1 MEVFWSKGYEGAS
14 LTDLTAAMGI
24 NSPSLY
30 GAFGSKEALFREA
43 VELYRQTDGGARQA
57 LQNAP
62 SARDA
67 MQGMLLAAAER
78 FTTPGLPPGCMIVLG
93 AGGTVSP
100 PGIGEFLCEGRRE
113 MQARILARLNQ
124 GAAGGELPDDAD
136 LKGLAAFYTTVLHG
150 MSIQARDGA
159 SRRRCRPWRGRPCA
173 PGTHWPASR
182 LRTTPLLKNGAM
194 IRIDLRRL
202 ILWISLLSIM
212 LVLAGGLHASYL
224 VQRDLL
230 LHNAQE
236 DNRAYASKLAATTE
250 YFLNDLRRYLAFSAE
265 MLADMQAHPELM
277 AEETRRQETQL
288 GHFNSSFIVS
298 PQGKVLSA
306 SASVP
311 DLLGRQMHSTAAQ
324 DAIQTQ
330 RPTIS
335 EPFQGR
341 SGRWL
346 ILYTHP
352 IFSADKRYIGYIAGT
367 LYLHQDNVLDRLLGQ
382 HFHRDDSVLRV
393 MDRNGTLIY
402 DRDRSMLGKPAAE
415 LQALA
420 PAARRDGEL
429 RFVDAHGRDM
439 LAGYA
444 PVPSTGWSLIAQRP
458 VAGTLQ
464 PLSDLLLA
472 TARNTLPLLLL
483 SIASLWLLSRLIA
496 KPLGEL
502 AGFAKRMQ
510 DLDSAD
516 GIRGVRSWYF
526 EATQLK
532 RALLMGLASMHHKM
546 RDLRRKS
553 ATDTLTG
560 LLNRRGLE
568 EAMAMLQAEDTPVAI
583 VVIDIDHFKNIND
596 RYGHAAGDRAL
607 QRLAKQMADSAR
619 ASDTL
624 RAGGEEFVMLLPG
637 VPMAAA
643 VAAAHRLRLKIA
655 TSPNPDLS
663 AHPITLSAGVAHY
676 PTHGATLEAVYQ
688 RADQALYYAKNH
700 GRNAVAAADD
710 LVRGGMRNPCPEDG
724 LPPPLLALAGRRR
737 AFACLSSAPQELPS
751 SALGPIKASRPA
763 AGVSTRPA
771 PPCRRRAPAATFTPT
786 SGLPNVPCTYS
797 GDRREKRR
805 KPLLSGVISRFSF
818 SFLKSA
824 VPVMP
829 ISAFSVSNT
838 NTRGVIVPLFICRSA
853 TPQLIFTSSSPNS
866 LETT

>member
-1 MEVFWSKGYEGAS
+1 
-14 LTDLTAAMGI
+14 
-24 NSPSLY
+24 
-30 GAFGSKEALFREA
+30 
-43 VELYRQTDGGARQA
+43 
-57 LQNAP
+57 
-62 SARDA
+62 
-67 MQGMLLAAAER
+67 
-78 FTTPGLPPGCMIVLG
+78 
-93 AGGTVSP
+93 
-100 PGIGEFLCEGRRE
+100 
-113 MQARILARLNQ
+113 
-124 GAAGGELPDDAD
+124 
-136 LKGLAAFYTTVLHG
+136 
-150 MSIQARDGA
+150 
-159 SRRRCRPWRGRPCA
+159 
-173 PGTHWPASR
+173 
-182 LRTTPLLKNGAM
+182 M

-393 MDRNGTLIY
+393 VDRNGTLIY

-420 PAARRDGEL
+420 PALRGETGEL
-429 RFVDAHGRDM
+429 RFVDAQGREM

-607 QRLAKQMADSAR
+607 QRLARQMADSAR

-624 RAGGEEFVMLLPG
+624 ARAGGEEFVMLLPG

-655 TSPNPDLS
+655 TSPDPDLS

-710 LVRGGMRNPCPEDG
+710 LVRGGLRST
-724 LPPPLLALAGRRR
+724 LP
-737 AFACLSSAPQELPS
+737 
-751 SALGPIKASRPA
+751 
-763 AGVSTRPA
+763 
-771 PPCRRRAPAATFTPT
+771 
-786 SGLPNVPCTYS
+786 
-797 GDRREKRR
+797 
-805 KPLLSGVISRFSF
+805 
-818 SFLKSA
+818 
-824 VPVMP
+824 
-829 ISAFSVSNT
+829 
-838 NTRGVIVPLFICRSA
+838 
-853 TPQLIFTSSSPNS
+853 
-866 LETT
+866 

>member
-1 MEVFWSKGYEGAS
+1 
-14 LTDLTAAMGI
+14 
-24 NSPSLY
+24 
-30 GAFGSKEALFREA
+30 
-43 VELYRQTDGGARQA
+43 
-57 LQNAP
+57 
-62 SARDA
+62 
-67 MQGMLLAAAER
+67 
-78 FTTPGLPPGCMIVLG
+78 
-93 AGGTVSP
+93 
-100 PGIGEFLCEGRRE
+100 
-113 MQARILARLNQ
+113 
-124 GAAGGELPDDAD
+124 
-136 LKGLAAFYTTVLHG
+136 
-150 MSIQARDGA
+150 
-159 SRRRCRPWRGRPCA
+159 
-173 PGTHWPASR
+173 
-182 LRTTPLLKNGAM
+182 M

-277 AEETRRQETQL
+277 AEKPPPGNAARPFQL
-288 GHFNSSFIVS
+288 QLHRVAAG
-298 PQGKVLSA
+298 QVLSA

-311 DLLGRQMHSTAAQ
+311 DLLGRQMHTAAQ

-367 LYLHQDNVLDRLLGQ
+367 LYLHQDNVLDRLGQ

-420 PAARRDGEL
+420 PALRGETGEL

-439 LAGYA
+439 LTGYA

-546 RDLRRKS
+546 RDLRRKERHRHVDRPAQPPRPGRS
-553 ATDTLTG
+553 HGDAAG
-560 LLNRRGLE
+560 RGLRSPSWSSTSITSRTSMT
-568 EAMAMLQAEDTPVAI
+568 AMATPLATG
-583 VVIDIDHFKNIND
+583 
-596 RYGHAAGDRAL
+596 RYRGWPSRWRTAPAPAYAG
-607 QRLAKQMADSAR
+607 
-619 ASDTL
+619 
-624 RAGGEEFVMLLPG
+624 RAGGE
-637 VPMAAA
+637 
-643 VAAAHRLRLKIA
+643 
-655 TSPNPDLS
+655 
-663 AHPITLSAGVAHY
+663 
-676 PTHGATLEAVYQ
+676 
-688 RADQALYYAKNH
+688 
-700 GRNAVAAADD
+700 
-710 LVRGGMRNPCPEDG
+710 
-724 LPPPLLALAGRRR
+724 
-737 AFACLSSAPQELPS
+737 
-751 SALGPIKASRPA
+751 
-763 AGVSTRPA
+763 
-771 PPCRRRAPAATFTPT
+771 
-786 SGLPNVPCTYS
+786 
-797 GDRREKRR
+797 
-805 KPLLSGVISRFSF
+805 
-818 SFLKSA
+818 
-824 VPVMP
+824 
-829 ISAFSVSNT
+829 
-838 NTRGVIVPLFICRSA
+838 
-853 TPQLIFTSSSPNS
+853 NS
-866 LETT
+866 

>member
-1 MEVFWSKGYEGAS
+1 
-14 LTDLTAAMGI
+14 
-24 NSPSLY
+24 
-30 GAFGSKEALFREA
+30 
-43 VELYRQTDGGARQA
+43 
-57 LQNAP
+57 
-62 SARDA
+62 
-67 MQGMLLAAAER
+67 
-78 FTTPGLPPGCMIVLG
+78 
-93 AGGTVSP
+93 
-100 PGIGEFLCEGRRE
+100 
-113 MQARILARLNQ
+113 
-124 GAAGGELPDDAD
+124 
-136 LKGLAAFYTTVLHG
+136 
-150 MSIQARDGA
+150 
-159 SRRRCRPWRGRPCA
+159 
-173 PGTHWPASR
+173 
-182 LRTTPLLKNGAM
+182 
-194 IRIDLRRL
+194 
-202 ILWISLLSIM
+202 
-212 LVLAGGLHASYL
+212 
-224 VQRDLL
+224 
-230 LHNAQE
+230 
-236 DNRAYASKLAATTE
+236 
-250 YFLNDLRRYLAFSAE
+250 
-265 MLADMQAHPELM
+265 
-277 AEETRRQETQL
+277 
-288 GHFNSSFIVS
+288 
-298 PQGKVLSA
+298 
-306 SASVP
+306 
-311 DLLGRQMHSTAAQ
+311 
-324 DAIQTQ
+324 
-330 RPTIS
+330 
-335 EPFQGR
+335 
-341 SGRWL
+341 
-346 ILYTHP
+346 
-352 IFSADKRYIGYIAGT
+352 
-367 LYLHQDNVLDRLLGQ
+367 
-382 HFHRDDSVLRV
+382 

-420 PAARRDGEL
+420 PALRGETGEL
-429 RFVDAHGRDM
+429 RFVDAQGREM

-607 QRLAKQMADSAR
+607 QRLARQMADSAR

-624 RAGGEEFVMLLPG
+624 ARAGGEEFVMLLPG

-655 TSPNPDLS
+655 TSPDPDLS

-710 LVRGGMRNPCPEDG
+710 LVRGGLRST
-724 LPPPLLALAGRRR
+724 LP
-737 AFACLSSAPQELPS
+737 
-751 SALGPIKASRPA
+751 
-763 AGVSTRPA
+763 
-771 PPCRRRAPAATFTPT
+771 
-786 SGLPNVPCTYS
+786 
-797 GDRREKRR
+797 
-805 KPLLSGVISRFSF
+805 
-818 SFLKSA
+818 
-824 VPVMP
+824 
-829 ISAFSVSNT
+829 
-838 NTRGVIVPLFICRSA
+838 
-853 TPQLIFTSSSPNS
+853 
-866 LETT
+866 